1 MKFRSLARILFCLLL
16 LSSGSGCVTKALWD
30 NGNLEA
36 VKEPAGNVNL
46 RLFAAK
52 RPDDVLVVYDEYS
65 ERSDATR
72 TRAYWLHE
80 NQARVDQRRAPHFA
94 STHLTRHLPPVP
106 VFESTPGETN
116 RALYV

>member
-1 MKFRSLARILFCLLL
+1 MKFRSLTRILFVLLL
-16 LSSGSGCVTKALWD
+16 LASGSGCVTKALWD

-72 TRAYWLHE
+72 TRAYCCIQIRPAWISD
-80 NQARVDQRRAPHFA
+80 ARRIYQHSPGAPFVA
-94 STHLTRHLPPVP
+94 GAD
-106 VFESTPGETN
+106 F
-116 RALYV
+116 